1 MMMNMTTAVKGSFC
15 SVVRCQPL
23 LCRRLTPSRPH
34 LHWAGQHTQLLTLHW
49 TICTEC
55 SGWKYLNQYAQQ
67 CTVYNRICTAPKY
80 LHHNYALHI
89 EYNPKDGETW
99 KRGIHESVM
108 DRRTALNLSEK
119 YWQCIYGGD
128 STNCSLSRSSV
139 DQKHVRPSPTLSNS
153 FSAADGWRCP
163 LSSDIPPS
171 SSGSSSNLHIRCHL
185 SLSHVG

>member
-80 LHHNYALHI
+80 SHHNYALHI

-108 DRRTALNLSEK
+108 DSPQLKWNVLTVHIWGRLYKLFTISEQCGSKTCSALADSFKLF
-119 YWQCIYGGD
+119 QCSWWMEVPTLLRHSSFIIRIILQPPY
-128 STNCSLSRSSV
+128 SLS
-139 DQKHVRPSPTLSNS
+139 P
-153 FSAADGWRCP
+153 
-163 LSSDIPPS
+163 
-171 SSGSSSNLHIRCHL
+171 
-185 SLSHVG
+185 